1 MLELTLSNWT
11 YRFLNFLTPD
21 SSKYI
26 LKSCKIHSKVKLAPW
41 CCDNCFGSPHAL
53 WWWSIRSCTSHV
65 LLAHFSQLC
74 YSAVRILLLSRQ
86 LHPQSSKHLHGVYS
100 WQLFFRVIV
109 CFPGEHSSINMIF
122 VFCFNFSAFFTITF
136 FSEVA
141 LVWIAQLTFS
151 VVPTGTPCWS
161 MFFYSM
167 VADNTWQINIRKA
180 HKIKICKLT
189 LCGKWRVCYVFIFQ
203 IFTTFDIQTI
213 HLRPGISAISEIS
226 RFRCKVDIICKK
238 MYLEM

>member
-1 MLELTLSNWT
+1 MVDSILHISCLAGSFFSIVLQRSKNIAPKPPASSTIIETSTWCL
-11 YRFLNFLTPD
+11 FLT
-21 SSKYI
+21 
-26 LKSCKIHSKVKLAPW
+26 A
-41 CCDNCFGSPHAL
+41 F
-53 WWWSIRSCTSHV
+53 
-65 LLAHFSQLC
+65 FSC
-74 YSAVRILLLSRQ
+74 YSMFS
-86 LHPQSSKHLHGVYS
+86 
-100 WQLFFRVIV
+100 
-109 CFPGEHSSINMIF
+109 GEHSSINMIF
-122 VFCFNFSAFFTITF
+122 VFCFNFSAFFTIPF
-136 FSEVA
+136 FSEDA

-151 VVPTGTPCWS
+151 VVATGTPCWS

-167 VADNTWQINIRKA
+167 VTNNTWQINIRKA

-189 LCGKWRVCYVFIFQ
+189 LFGKWRICYVFIFQ